1 MFITAN
7 IFRNLQAE
15 IVEKGRDWKPTV
27 NMQHSTK
34 SKSNNSNPK

>member
-15 IVEKGRDWKPTV
+15 IVEKGRDWKLTAK
-27 NMQHSTK
+27 MQHSTK